1 MENKYYQKIDYELL
15 DKKVAYKGKR
25 IVVEELH
32 YKNPRNIVK
41 HCINYSTNISLFFL
55 LFIFHTSFAFGHYVQ
70 KLCLALSI
78 HIFLHFLLIVIMHGT
93 WCIIKCIQQIG
104 SDVADRE

>member
-41 HCINYSTNISLFFL
+41 HCINYSTMFF
-55 LFIFHTSFAFGHYVQ
+55 TS
-70 KLCLALSI
+70 I
-78 HIFLHFLLIVIMHGT
+78 
-93 WCIIKCIQQIG
+93 
-104 SDVADRE
+104 

>member
-41 HCINYSTNISLFFL
+41 HCINYSTMFFINI
-55 LFIFHTSFAFGHYVQ
+55 
-70 KLCLALSI
+70 KR
-78 HIFLHFLLIVIMHGT
+78 MHG
-93 WCIIKCIQQIG
+93 QNH
-104 SDVADRE
+104 